1 MKKNIFAGLGLG
13 LLIGTIIGLSI
24 AEVTGIIL
32 GALTSLLAA
41 FFGLRSN
48 KEGETGNQI
57 IIGTFSIICLFSIFL
72 GLYIRTHNLLSP
84 SLLTEIN
91 EFKEASFDAHEIK
104 KIILFKKLGL
114 IPDGYTF
121 SKEGK
126 QSTNSGLT
134 VVMAGDNNSIDLC
147 NSIDDKSTLINIKEA
162 FDESGGKYQK
172 IEQQLSLIITDQT
185 ELRNTL
191 LFFKKLICEQ

>member
-24 AEVTGIIL
+24 AQVTGIIL

-48 KEGETGNQI
+48 KDGEIGNQI
-57 IIGTFSIICLFSIFL
+57 IIGTFSISCLLSIFF

-84 SLLTEIN
+84 SLSSEI
-91 EFKEASFDAHEIK
+91 KEYKNAYFDTAEIK
-104 KIILFKKLGL
+104 KIILFKELGL
-114 IPDGYTF
+114 IPDGYNF
-121 SKEGK
+121 SKEKK
-126 QSTNSGLT
+126 QTNRQTAL
-134 VVMAGDNNSIDLC
+134 MAGNQGVIDLC
-147 NSIDDKSTLINIKEA
+147 NAVDDNSTLKDVKEA
-162 FDESGGKYQK
+162 FDESGGKYSE
-172 IEQQLSLIITDQT
+172 IEKRLTLAIADST

-191 LFFKKLICEQ
+191 LFFKKLICEK